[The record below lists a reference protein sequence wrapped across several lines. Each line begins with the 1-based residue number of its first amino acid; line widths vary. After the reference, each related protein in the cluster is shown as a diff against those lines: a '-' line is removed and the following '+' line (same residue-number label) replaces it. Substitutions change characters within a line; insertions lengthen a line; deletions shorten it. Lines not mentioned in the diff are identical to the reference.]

1 MHDDMVSFSLLPH
14 LRASQVIKV
23 LEKAGFEVDRQKGS
37 HVVMIDKINRR
48 MTVVPDHRGKTIKK
62 SLLME
67 IIKQTGLDVKGF
79 LDLL

>member
-1 MHDDMVSFSLLPH
+1 MVSFSLLPH

-23 LEKAGFEVDRQKGS
+23 LEKIGYEVNRQKGS
-37 HVVMIDKINRR
+37 HVVMVNKINKKI
-48 MTVVPDHRGKTIKK
+48 TVVPDHRGKTIKK

-67 IIKQTGLDVKGF
+67 IIKQAELDIKDF